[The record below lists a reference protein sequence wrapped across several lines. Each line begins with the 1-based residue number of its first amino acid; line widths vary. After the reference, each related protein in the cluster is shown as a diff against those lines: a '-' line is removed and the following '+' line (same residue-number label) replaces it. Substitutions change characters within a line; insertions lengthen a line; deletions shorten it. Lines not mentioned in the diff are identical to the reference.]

1 MSTRRATGSTSS
13 GQGSRVARSSW
24 LGLPALAWLAAFFAI
39 PIGLVLRGSFGS
51 SVVGAGGVSVDLSEP
66 SLDRFR
72 QVFDGPLLAA
82 FRNTLW
88 ISVVGTLTC
97 LVIALPIAYWL
108 AVRAPRRVGSVL
120 LALLILPYWFS
131 ALIRS
136 LSLRVLLTPNGLVS
150 EWLQKLGV
158 IDEPLRLVGTRVGV
172 QIGVVYNYLP
182 LMILPLYIAFRRLDP
197 ELRQASR
204 DLYGGKWAT
213 LGGVTL
219 PLVRP
224 GVLAAIVLVFIP
236 LAGDYVSATVLGGA
250 SGAMAGSMVVSQ
262 FLNARDWATGSATA
276 VVLIALILGTIAVAA
291 MAEAAIR
298 AAARFSSQ
306 LTIPAAL
313 RGRGRSPSRRWATP
327 LFAMVCAAI
336 VIQYGPILLA
346 FGHTFS
352 AARTFTQWGG
362 FTLDNYPAAW
372 RDSQITGAV
381 ASSFKVAV
389 ASTAIAVMVGTL
401 AGIVMGRQS
410 RAPSVRVISIVA
422 PLVLVTPEIVMAVA
436 QLLWLSSLGGP
447 FDNGMLG
454 IDAGAIR
461 MIVAHSIP
469 GTVIVALLVQ
479 SVSSSGDR
487 AVEEAAADLG
497 ASDLRVFSDITVRQ
511 LLPAILAGSFLAFSL
526 SLDTTVVSSFLSS
539 ADTLTYPALLLAQV
553 RTGASPPLVVGGFL
567 ITAVTLLSLA
577 VVAGILGRRSTV
589 RQTIGKLT

>member
-1 MSTRRATGSTSS
+1 MSD
-13 GQGSRVARSSW
+13 QGSRIARSSW
-24 LGLPALAWLAAFFAI
+24 LGLPALAWLAVFFAI
-39 PIGLVLRGSFGS
+39 PVGLVLRGSLGS
-51 SVVGAGGVSVDLSEP
+51 TVVGVGGVSVDLSEP

-88 ISVVGTLTC
+88 ISVIGTLAC
-97 LVIALPIAYWL
+97 LVLALPIAYWL
-108 AVRAPRRVGSVL
+108 ALRAPKRLGTIL
-120 LALLILPYWFS
+120 LAVLILPYWFS

-150 EWLQKLGV
+150 GWLQQLGV

-182 LMILPLYIAFRRLDP
+182 LMVLPLYIAFRRLDP
-197 ELRQASR
+197 EVRTASR

-224 GVLAAIVLVFIP
+224 GILAAVVLVFIP

-250 SGAMAGSMVVSQ
+250 SGSMAGSMVVSQ

-276 VVLIALILGTIAVAA
+276 VVLTALILGTIAVAA
-291 MAEAAIR
+291 IAETAIR
-298 AAARFSSQ
+298 MVGRACSR
-306 LTIPAAL
+306 LPTPAAFIG
-313 RGRGRSPSRRWATP
+313 RGRGRSPRWATP
-327 LFAMVCAAI
+327 MFAMVCGAI
-336 VIQYGPILLA
+336 LFQYGPILLA

-352 AARTFTQWGG
+352 DARTFTQWGG
-362 FTLDNYPAAW
+362 FTLDNYSAAW

-389 ASTAIAVMVGTL
+389 ASTSIAVLLGTL
-401 AGIVMGRQS
+401 AGIVMGR
-410 RAPSVRVISIVA
+410 RRGAPTGRVLGIAA

-436 QLLWLSSLGGP
+436 QLLWLSSLRGP
-447 FDNGMLG
+447 FDSGIFG

-461 MIVAHSIP
+461 MVVAHSIP
-469 GTVIVALLVQ
+469 GTVLVALLVQ
-479 SVSSSGDR
+479 SASSTGDR

-497 ASDLRVFSDITVRQ
+497 ASELRVFSDVTLRQ
-511 LLPAILAGSFLAFSL
+511 LLPAILAGGFLAFSL
-526 SLDTTVVSSFLSS
+526 SLDTAVVSSFLSS
-539 ADTLTYPALLLAQV
+539 AETLTYPALLLAQV

-567 ITAVTLLSLA
+567 ITAVTLLLLA
-577 VVAGILGRRSTV
+577 VVLGLVSRRMSTRRTV
-589 RQTIGKLT
+589 GEMA